1 MGMNIEAVL
10 KEDTN
15 LNKAEVEKIKAIVNS
30 MSFEEKKIVAKELD
44 PQLMLGT
51 LMVRFSNMEQREQ
64 MMKTIMNV

>member
-15 LNKAEVEKIKAIVNS
+15 LNKAEVEKIKAIVNA

-44 PQLMLGT
+44 PQLLLGA

>member
-15 LNKAEVEKIKAIVNS
+15 LNKAEVDKIKAIVNS

-44 PQLMLGT
+44 PQLMLGS